1 MDFNQ
6 HTLSKYLSLV
16 LRWQNPLSLIITLGC
31 LTMAG
36 WMFGQLIWLIP
47 AQNSVSMPW
56 SPQPVVRQA
65 SAPTTDITAL
75 QASHLFGVY
84 NPQAAPVVAPPVQ
97 VDAPQTRLNLTLV
110 GVVASNDDA
119 FSLAVI
125 ANRGQQATYGL
136 NEQIEGTRV
145 TLKAVFADRVIIDN
159 AGRDETLMLDG
170 VDYEQLTI
178 QSPASQLE
186 NSAVNESMSRRDVE
200 SKLSAIRSAIRQNP
214 REIFQYVSLSQ
225 VKQDEQIIGYR
236 VSAGRDPALF
246 EAVGLQ
252 NGDIAV
258 QLNGLDLTESS
269 AMTQI
274 FQAVNDLTELNLTV
288 DRDGQQYDIYIQ
300 F

>member
-16 LRWQNPLSLIITLGC
+16 LRWQNPLSLIIALGC

-47 AQNSVSMPW
+47 AQTSVITPW
-56 SPQPVVRQA
+56 SPQPVARQA

-84 NPQAAPVVAPPVQ
+84 NPQAAPVIAPPVQ
-97 VDAPQTRLNLTLV
+97 VDAPPTRLNLTLV
-110 GVVASNDDA
+110 GVVASNDNA
-119 FSLAVI
+119 LSLAVI

-170 VDYEQLTI
+170 VDYAQRTI
-178 QSPASQLE
+178 QSQEPRSQ
-186 NSAVNESMSRRDVE
+186 ATVANESMSSRDVE
-200 SKLSAIRSAIRQNP
+200 SKLSAIRAAISQNP
-214 REIFQYVSLSQ
+214 REVFQYVSLSQ

-252 NGDIAV
+252 DGDIAV
-258 QLNGLDLTESS
+258 QLNGLDLTDPS

>member
-258 QLNGLDLTESS
+258 QLNGLDLTEPS